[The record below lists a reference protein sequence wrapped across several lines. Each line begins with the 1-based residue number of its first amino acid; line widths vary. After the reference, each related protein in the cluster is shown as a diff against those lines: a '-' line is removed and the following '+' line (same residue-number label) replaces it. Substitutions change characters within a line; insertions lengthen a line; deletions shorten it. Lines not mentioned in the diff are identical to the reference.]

1 MEQNPFVRC
10 VDVHKIMP
18 EVMPNIYY
26 LFETGGPHYF
36 SQCTCEVDPI
46 YKQNIWPFI
55 YRVKNKFKGLKS
67 GVISGSIG
75 LTKLIYIY
83 VRLYC
88 INETRV
94 QKRYRYLKEELR
106 IKPKEIQ
113 LGLHRIVAKA
123 FIKNNDPINNTVVD
137 HVNGNRMDYRIENLR
152 WCTVAENSKGTPNG
166 KNDPNTIYK
175 LISKKD
181 WFNGKGNNMIE
192 TKKDLYFKNLK
203 NL

>member
-1 MEQNPFVRC
+1 MEQNPFVKC
-10 VDVHKIMP
+10 VDIHNIIP
-18 EVMPNIYY
+18 EISSNIYY

-36 SQCTCEVDPI
+36 SKCTCEVESI

-55 YRVKNKFKGLKS
+55 YRVKNKKRGFPS
-67 GVISGSIG
+67 GFMLGSIG
-75 LTKLIYIY
+75 ITKLNYIQIM
-83 VRLYC
+83 LQSK
-88 INETRV
+88 NESIIKR
-94 QKRYRYLKEELR
+94 RYRYLKEELR

-192 TKKDLYFKNLK
+192 TKKDIYFKNLK

>member
-36 SQCTCEVDPI
+36 SQCTCEIDPI
-46 YKQNIWPFI
+46 YRQNIWPFI

-67 GVISGSIG
+67 GVIYGSIG
-75 LTKLIYIY
+75 LTRLNY
-83 VRLYC
+83 VHVMLQSKD
-88 INETRV
+88 ETRI
-94 QKRYRYLKEELR
+94 QKRYRSLREEIYPY
-106 IKPKEIQ
+106 IKHLTFAI
-113 LGLHRIVAKA
+113 HRLVAKA
-123 FIKNNDPINNTVVD
+123 FIKNNDPINKIIVD
-137 HVNGNRMDYRIENLR
+137 HINGNKMDYRIENLR
-152 WCTVAENSKGTPNG
+152 WCTSAENSKGTPGG
-166 KNDPNTIYK
+166 KNDPNKIYK

-181 WFNGKGNNMIE
+181 WFNGKGTNMIE
-192 TKKDLYFKNLK
+192 TKKDIYFKNLK